1 MLLLAVAV
9 SFSATNSMLVGIGG
23 SVVAV
28 FLAWRN
34 LRSDR
39 VEKERENK

>member
-1 MLLLAVAV
+1 MLLLAAAV
-9 SFSATNSMLVGIGG
+9 GFSATNSMLVGLGG

>member
-1 MLLLAVAV
+1 MGKNIKTSPVKL
-9 SFSATNSMLVGIGG
+9 IGG
-23 SVVAV
+23 AITAS
-28 FLAWRN
+28 FIAWRN